1 MAQLKQ
7 QQTVECKMKT
17 LEPHA
22 VQMVLLPRA
31 CTQTAAGVVDRH
43 RKKQVESSFAIIAS
57 TKALAA
63 VAIESEGWRGY
74 STLKQPPALAADGH
88 NNTLQELFTFTAVVF
103 FTRIGMHTKKR
114 VSVLYNNNTV
124 LYNAQ

>member
-7 QQTVECKMKT
+7 QHTMECKMRT

-31 CTQTAAGVVDRH
+31 CTQTAARVVDRH
-43 RKKQVESSFAIIAS
+43 RKKQVESGFAIIAS
-57 TKALAA
+57 TKTQAA

-74 STLKQPPALAADGH
+74 THTQA
-88 NNTLQELFTFTAVVF
+88 TAC
-103 FTRIGMHTKKR
+103 IG
-114 VSVLYNNNTV
+114 S
-124 LYNAQ
+124 